1 MRKIFITLGLLTL
14 MAGAYVFVTG
24 LRISFTPSVTITAVK
39 LYATEEDASAQSE
52 NFQMLP
58 INTKC
63 YLTKVGSKHNTM
75 RVRCEEPA
83 VEGWIWD
90 FHLFEPPL

>member
-1 MRKIFITLGLLTL
+1 MRRLFIALALLAL
-14 MAGAYVFVTG
+14 MAAAYVFVSG
-24 LRISFTPSVTITAVK
+24 VRISSTPSVTITAVR
-39 LYATEEDASAQSE
+39 LYATEGDASAQSE
-52 NFQMLP
+52 NFQLLP
-58 INTKC
+58 IKTKC

-75 RVRCEEPA
+75 RVRCEDPA